1 MATTFDY
8 IAQASGT
15 NSATI
20 QINSIPQTYTDLI
33 LIANLNPQ
41 ADDII
46 RVIFN
51 GESQNSYYWNS
62 QWTDVNT
69 NGEVQG
75 GGGVYYQ
82 ARIGNANGILMQT
95 IPNYT
100 LSIAKSMPWHSC
112 RDGANA
118 TPTPLMYGTIWGT
131 SVQTTA
137 APITSLTVSQYNNSA
152 VFPSYSKVYLFG
164 VKAA

>member
-8 IAQASGT
+8 IAQAAGT

-20 QINSIPQTYTDLI
+20 TISSIPQTYTDLVVI
-33 LIANLNPQ
+33 CNLNPQ
-41 ADDII
+41 ADDICRI
-46 RVIFN
+46 IFN
-51 GESQNSYYWNS
+51 GENQNTYYWNS

-82 ARIGNANGILMQT
+82 ARVGNSNGIMMMT

-100 LSIAKSMPWHSC
+100 LSVAKSMPWHCC
-112 RDGANA
+112 RDGANYS
-118 TPTPLMYGTIWGT
+118 PPQVFGISWGT

-137 APITSLTVSQYNNSA
+137 APVTSLTVSQYNNSA
-152 VFPSYSKVYLFG
+152 VFPSYSTVTLFG